1 MKIKA
6 LKNVKNE
13 KGVALLMAMFCVM
26 IMAFLAVELN
36 FDTSVEYILSNK
48 EYHRVKAYDAAKAG
62 MELSLL
68 RIQLFKNV
76 NKQYGSQLKGQESI
90 LQMLWSLPFTWPPAI
105 PDATSIVDKDQMKT
119 AMSESFMDAR
129 YVAQISA
136 EGSKIDV
143 NDLDSMSESLRKAT
157 QEQLA
162 KIFIQKL
169 EMEDDP
175 WVEKN
180 RNFEY
185 EELINNMQDWI
196 DEDNISL
203 NGGDEK
209 SRYPDADVDATVPP
223 NRPFQTMDEL
233 KMVDGMTEEVFNMLL
248 PHVTVYGSKGI
259 NVNQA
264 NGEVLKS
271 IDTIITDEMVTEI
284 INRRNDIEKGGPF
297 KDEKDLIS
305 FIGANEQTFN
315 PSKIPLL
322 FGNEYNFRI
331 KVTGEFQN
339 VTREIIAIVYDVEAV
354 RDQMITLLDK
364 ENEGKG
370 GDPGGPLDTDKDG
383 TPDDQ
388 DSDDDNDGIPDTEDP
403 APLVKGNGS
412 GNTAGNNNNSNSGP
426 SQEKPRVVYWWEN

>member
-1 MKIKA
+1 MIKGR
-6 LKNVKNE
+6 LKNE

-90 LQMLWSLPFTWPPAI
+90 LQMLWSLPFTWPPSI
-105 PDATSIVDKDQMKT
+105 PAETSIVDKDQMQT

-136 EGSKIDV
+136 EGSKIDI
-143 NDLDSMSESLRKAT
+143 NDLDSPSDSLKQAT
-157 QEQLA
+157 KEQLI
-162 KIFIQKL
+162 KIFTQRL
-169 EMEDDP
+169 ETEDDE
-175 WVEKN
+175 WADANKN
-180 RNFEY
+180 FDY
-185 EELINNMQDWI
+185 EELINNLQDWV
-196 DEDNISL
+196 DEDKVSL
-203 NGGDEK
+203 NGGDEG
-209 SRYPDADVDATVPP
+209 SRYPNADDDAEIPP

-233 KMVDGMTEEVFNMLL
+233 KMVDGMTEEVFHMLL
-248 PHVTVYGSKGI
+248 PLVTVYGSKGI

-264 NGEVLKS
+264 QTEILKS
-271 IDTIITDEMVTEI
+271 IDPIITDEVAGEI
-284 INRRNDIEKGGPF
+284 INRRNDKEKGGPF
-297 KDEKDLIS
+297 KNEDELVG
-305 FIGANEQTFN
+305 FIGANKQTFN

-331 KVTGEFQN
+331 KVTGEYQN

-354 RDQMITLLDK
+354 RDQMITILDK
-364 ENEGKG
+364 DNDSSG
-370 GDPGGPLDTDKDG
+370 GGGAPTDTDGDG

-388 DSDDDNDGIPDTEDP
+388 DNDDDNDGTPDADDP
-403 APLVKGNGS
+403 DPLVKGTG
-412 GNTAGNNNNSNSGP
+412 TGNNTKNANTP